1 MAYFDL
7 FPNILIASHTEN
19 RNSNLDMVLSK
30 NLFKRAKIREDFFQ
44 NVIAFNKFQVEGD
57 DRPDNVADEVYGN
70 SKLDWV
76 VLLSN
81 NIINIHD
88 EWPMSQSDFQRYLDN
103 KYDKV
108 QLTQIHH
115 YETKEIKS
123 PDGSILLEEGQHV
136 DADFTYKYSQDGSN
150 YSVNSVTS
158 VSNYQYEIDKND
170 AKRSIYVIRKKY
182 LDMIIEDMRE
192 IMTYQDS
199 SQYINKRTKKGS
211 DIRLE

>member
-70 SKLDWV
+70 PKLDWV

-115 YETKEIKS
+115 YETTEIKS
-123 PDGSILLEEGQHV
+123 PNGSLLLEAGQHV

>member
-57 DRPDNVADEVYGN
+57 DRPDNVADEIYGN
-70 SKLDWV
+70 PKLDWV

-115 YETKEIKS
+115 YETTEIKS
-123 PDGSILLEEGQHV
+123 PNGSLLLEAGQHV

>member
-57 DRPDNVADEVYGN
+57 DRPDNVADEIYGN
-70 SKLDWV
+70 PKLDWV

-88 EWPMSQSDFQRYLDN
+88 EWPMSQFDFQRYLDN

-108 QLTQIHH
+108 QLSQIHH
-115 YETKEIKS
+115 YETTEIKNPS
-123 PDGSILLEEGQHV
+123 GSILLEAGQYV
-136 DADFTYKYSQDGSN
+136 DSDFTYKYSQDGSN

>member
-44 NVIAFNKFQVEGD
+44 NVIAFNKFHVEGD
-57 DRPDNVADEVYGN
+57 DRPDNVADEIYGN
-70 SKLDWV
+70 PKLDWV

-115 YETKEIKS
+115 YETTEIKS
-123 PDGSILLEEGQHV
+123 PNGSLLLEAGQHV

>member
-57 DRPDNVADEVYGN
+57 DRPDNVADEIYGN
-70 SKLDWV
+70 PKLDWV

>member
-57 DRPDNVADEVYGN
+57 DRPDNVADEIYGN
-70 SKLDWV
+70 PKLDWV

-88 EWPMSQSDFQRYLDN
+88 EWPMGQSDFQRYLDN

-108 QLTQIHH
+108 QLSQIHH

-170 AKRSIYVIRKKY
+170 AKRSIYVIRKRY

>member
-19 RNSNLDMVLSK
+19 RNSNLDMILSK

-44 NVIAFNKFQVEGD
+44 NVVAFNKFQVEGD
-57 DRPDNVADEVYGN
+57 DRPDNVADEIYGDP
-70 SKLDWV
+70 KLDWV

-88 EWPMSQSDFQRYLDN
+88 EWPMSQFDFQRYLDN

-108 QLTQIHH
+108 QLSQIHH
-115 YETKEIKS
+115 YETTEIKNPS
-123 PDGSILLEEGQHV
+123 GSILLEAGQYV
-136 DADFTYKYSQDGSN
+136 DSDFTYKYSQDGIN

-158 VSNYQYEIDKND
+158 VSNYQHEIDKND
-170 AKRSIYVIRKKY
+170 AKRQIYVLRKQY

-199 SQYINKRTKKGS
+199 SQYIDKRTKKGT

>member
-57 DRPDNVADEVYGN
+57 DRPDNVADEIYGN
-70 SKLDWV
+70 PKLDWV

-108 QLTQIHH
+108 QLSQIHH

-170 AKRSIYVIRKKY
+170 AKRSIYVIRKRY

>member
-57 DRPDNVADEVYGN
+57 DRPDNVADEIYGN
-70 SKLDWV
+70 PKLDWV

-108 QLTQIHH
+108 QLSQIHH

>member
-57 DRPDNVADEVYGN
+57 DRPDNVADEIYGN
-70 SKLDWV
+70 PKLDWV

-115 YETKEIKS
+115 YETTEIKS